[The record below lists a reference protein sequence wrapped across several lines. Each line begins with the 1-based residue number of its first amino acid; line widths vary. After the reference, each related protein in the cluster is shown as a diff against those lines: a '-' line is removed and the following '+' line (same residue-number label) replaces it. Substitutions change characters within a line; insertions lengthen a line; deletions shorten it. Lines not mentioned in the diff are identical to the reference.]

1 MTAVVPRVFPDVVDR
16 AAPTPASAPA
26 PAPKAKRG
34 RKAKPSLTPA
44 EKKARKAAR
53 IAKGVA
59 TRKRNAAEKTAAAA
73 RVNEVAVTVPK
84 EAKSTAKVPVVRKK
98 GTKAVPEE
106 VLSREETTET

>member
-59 TRKRNAAEKTAAAA
+59 TRKRNAA
-73 RVNEVAVTVPK
+73 VTVPK